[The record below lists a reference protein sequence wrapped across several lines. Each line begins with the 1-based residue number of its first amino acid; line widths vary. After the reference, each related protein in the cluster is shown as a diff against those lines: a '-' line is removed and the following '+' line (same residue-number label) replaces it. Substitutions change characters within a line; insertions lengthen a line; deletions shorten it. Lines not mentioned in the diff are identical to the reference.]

1 MNIKILGNGGFYNEG
16 LPYNAM
22 AIDGHVLVETPPD
35 ILQSLMQQGMSPA
48 QVDTVFISHIHGDH
62 CFGFPFFFFNW
73 LYWGE
78 ADSHYN
84 RGTRLVVIG
93 PQGIAGH
100 LRELM
105 RLAIPTEH
113 PYLRDFDQRVQ
124 IVEIEEDDVIA
135 VKGNLWF
142 GFRRTAHSL
151 PTFSLIAGEGE
162 QDGALPSSSEYLKK
176 ALFIYSSDTSMFEGI
191 RVLLDSG
198 AKLIL
203 CDTNGEKE
211 NGVHMSPQ
219 ELMATAQGLSD
230 ADGARLR
237 DFESGRI
244 RGIHMSKKME
254 RAGELLFVQPGE
266 EFSVR

>member
-1 MNIKILGNGGFYNEG
+1 MTIKILGNGGFYNEG

-22 AIDGHVLVETPPD
+22 AINGHVLVETPPD
-35 ILQSLMQQGMSPA
+35 ILQSLMQQAMRPA
-48 QVDTVFISHIHGDH
+48 QIDTVFISHIHGDH

-78 ADSHYN
+78 SDSHYG
-84 RGTRLVVIG
+84 RGTRLVIIG
-93 PQGIAGH
+93 PEGLGSH

-105 RLAIPTEH
+105 RLAIPPEH

-124 IVEIEEDDVIA
+124 IVEIDEDDVVP

-142 GFRRTAHSL
+142 GFRRTKHSL
-151 PTFSLIAGEGE
+151 PTFSLIAGERGP
-162 QDGALPSSSEYLKK
+162 DGALPSSSEYLKK
-176 ALFIYSSDTSMFEGI
+176 ALFIYSSDTSMFEGV
-191 RVLLDSG
+191 RVLLGSG

-219 ELMATAQGLSD
+219 ELMAAAAAQGLS
-230 ADGARLR
+230 GTGRL
-237 DFESGRI
+237 
-244 RGIHMSKKME
+244 RGIHMSRKME
-254 RAGELLFVQPGE
+254 RVGELRFVQPGE
-266 EFSVR
+266 EFTVG